1 MKKGPEALVKDVIGL
16 QKDMNELTV
25 DKINDAAPA
34 KRELEPEV
42 KLSAREIAK
51 MEGVAYL
58 EPIRKLPPIGVLPEK
73 WKKEHAKD
81 WEYVK
86 GIFENEVCRGEPIR
100 FSFSKWPGDHDCVW
114 EVPSN
119 RPVYLP
125 RMIAKHLS
133 GEVDESTGMKAME
146 YHSFDH
152 IQKQPQIWQKDD
164 FTHQFSVT
172 GTFSRG
178 KFRALGAF
186 T

>member
-1 MKKGPEALVKDVIGL
+1 MKKNSESLVKEVIE
-16 QKDMNELTV
+16 QQIDMNALTV
-25 DKINDAAPA
+25 DKISEIAPIREA
-34 KRELEPEV
+34 VEEQTKMSTRELAKLEAIPYIEP
-42 KLSAREIAK
+42 L
-51 MEGVAYL
+51 
-58 EPIRKLPPIGVLPEK
+58 RKLPKLGTLPEK
-73 WKKEHAKD
+73 CKKDHARD

-100 FSFSKWPGDHDCVW
+100 FSFCKWPGDHDCVW
-114 EVPSN
+114 EVPAN
-119 RPVYLP
+119 RPVYVP

-133 GEVDESTGMKAME
+133 GEKDELTGIQCME

-152 IQKQPQIWQKDD
+152 IQKTSQIWQKDD

-186 T
+186 